1 MNLFEVSYDIQ
12 NATSDASDRALKYLI
27 AMLVQR
33 LGCRSVS
40 RFVASSIVFSTE
52 RGYFDV
58 IAWIKM
64 WAERVGA
71 CFVIAQIMPNE
82 DKVRFYYTHCRNGSL
97 QGYIDELFVKAKSG
111 EISF

>member
-1 MNLFEVSYDIQ
+1 MNLFELSYDVQ
-12 NATSDASDRALKYLI
+12 NATSETSDRALRSLI
-27 AMLVQR
+27 AMLVQC
-33 LGCRSVS
+33 LGSKSVH

-58 IAWIKM
+58 IAWIKT
-64 WAERVGA
+64 WAERSAV

-82 DKVRFYYTHCRNGSL
+82 DKARFYYTYSRNESL
-97 QGYIDELFVKAKSG
+97 QSYVDELIVKAKNR